1 MEKTRLDELK
11 ILKDTQKAK
20 TKNKLFK
27 NLSTKE
33 KDDLLETMAKMLG
46 LIE

>member
-1 MEKTRLDELK
+1 MDKARLDELK
-11 ILKDTQKAK
+11 ALKKQAK
-20 TKNKLFK
+20 DKSKGKSFK

-33 KDDLLETMAKMLG
+33 KDELLETICKMLG